1 MHSNIHFSTLLH
13 SVYSLGSRNRYM
25 VAVSLLSSWLWDCQ
39 HVTSVEELMRDT
51 LKPAFLSTLS
61 SFFLDTDS
69 LKLACSLT
77 VVLMLLSFLNILR
90 ALVWL
95 YGVSPK
101 LLDYLYPALSLRF
114 SFPFILLVRFRNTFL
129 IRCQKKK
136 KEKERKKGKEWL
148 IEARDF
154 SWSMLGWLYLQ
165 LSQLALHFHA
175 FIWEPK
181 EERSPSPEHSALLLF
196 TLILQLWMLY
206 LHVQTLLC
214 LAELV

>member
-1 MHSNIHFSTLLH
+1 
-13 SVYSLGSRNRYM
+13 
-25 VAVSLLSSWLWDCQ
+25 
-39 HVTSVEELMRDT
+39 
-51 LKPAFLSTLS
+51 
-61 SFFLDTDS
+61 
-69 LKLACSLT
+69 
-77 VVLMLLSFLNILR
+77 MLLSFLNILR

-154 SWSMLGWLYLQ
+154 SWSVLGWLYLQ

-181 EERSPSPEHSALLLF
+181 EERSPSPELSALLLF
-196 TLILQLWMLY
+196 TLILQLWMLLARADTALSGWVGLKWTWKHY
-206 LHVQTLLC
+206 FHCSLKTKGSDVLCRHSVMFMQRSIPCPPNPFRKTNLQKWLIQTFSLYRHTHEHIKQPSMFTHKLLMT
-214 LAELV
+214 

>member
-1 MHSNIHFSTLLH
+1 MYTFPHYFTVS
-13 SVYSLGSRNRYM
+13 SRNRYM

-51 LKPAFLSTLS
+51 LKPAFLSPLS

-77 VVLMLLSFLNILR
+77 VVLMLLSFLNILC

-114 SFPFILLVRFRNTFL
+114 SFPFIFLVRFRNTFL

-136 KEKERKKGKEWL
+136 EGERKKERKRMTNWSEGFLL
-148 IEARDF
+148 ICARLAVLTAQSTCPSF
-154 SWSMLGWLYLQ
+154 PCLYLRAERRT
-165 LSQLALHFHA
+165 LAVSRTFCSYCSH
-175 FIWEPK
+175 WYYSCEC
-181 EERSPSPEHSALLLF
+181 
-196 TLILQLWMLY
+196 Y
-206 LHVQTLLC
+206 LHVQTLLW
-214 LAELV
+214 LLELV